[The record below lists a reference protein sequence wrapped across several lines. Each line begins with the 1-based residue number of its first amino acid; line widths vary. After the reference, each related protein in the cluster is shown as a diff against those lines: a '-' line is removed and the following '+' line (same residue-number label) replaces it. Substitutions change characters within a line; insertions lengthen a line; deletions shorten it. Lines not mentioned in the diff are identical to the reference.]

1 MYIDNRSIL
10 KDKIDIVGRLRE
22 IYYTKCNTIFSKIIY
37 IYIYIYVIR
46 IYDFVIFV
54 FKFSNFAIT
63 KYILIRKED

>member
-37 IYIYIYVIR
+37 IYICYTYLRFCYFCIQIFEFRDNKIYS
-46 IYDFVIFV
+46 Y
-54 FKFSNFAIT
+54 S
-63 KYILIRKED
+63 